1 LLVGAR
7 SGIGQR
13 ARHLRVS
20 IGNPDE
26 MARFATAFKEIE
38 ATAKSKADAG
48 AKGSGS
54 HR

>member
-1 LLVGAR
+1 MNE
-7 SGIGQR
+7 
-13 ARHLRVS
+13 HLRVS

-38 ATAKSKADAG
+38 AAAAKSKADAG
-48 AKGSGS
+48 SKGGGGS